1 MGLVRAEGAKVVIE
15 GFVNVS
21 AILGPGVYAL
31 VRDGVVVYIGQSKR
45 MLSRVSAHKSNW
57 GRKSTPS
64 WLPPSC
70 RGILF
75 DEVHVLPCRVEDLD
89 EVEAT
94 MINLYKPRYNIRVK
108 TPDPVAIAHLFAN
121 GPPQPPLPRRI

>member
-1 MGLVRAEGAKVVIE
+1 ME

-21 AILGPGVYAL
+21 AILGSGVYAL
-31 VRDGVVVYIGQSKR
+31 VRDGVVVYVGQSRK
-45 MLSRVSAHKSNW
+45 MLGRISAHKSNW
-57 GRKSTPS
+57 GRRTPS
-64 WLPPSC
+64 WLPASC

-108 TPDPVAIAHLFAN
+108 TPDPVAIAHLFAS
-121 GPPQPPLPRRI
+121 PPQPPLPRRI

>member
-1 MGLVRAEGAKVVIE
+1 MLGENGKVRAMLE

-21 AILGPGVYAL
+21 AILAAGVYAL
-31 VRDGVVVYIGQSKR
+31 VRDGVVVYVGQSKR
-45 MLSRVSAHKSNW
+45 MLTRVSAHKSNW
-57 GRKSTPS
+57 GRKSVPA

-89 EVEAT
+89 VLEAA
-94 MINLYKPRYNIRVK
+94 IIELYKPRYNIRVK
-108 TPDPVAIAHLFAN
+108 SPTPVTIAHLFAN
-121 GPPQPPLPRRI
+121 PQASAPFPRRI